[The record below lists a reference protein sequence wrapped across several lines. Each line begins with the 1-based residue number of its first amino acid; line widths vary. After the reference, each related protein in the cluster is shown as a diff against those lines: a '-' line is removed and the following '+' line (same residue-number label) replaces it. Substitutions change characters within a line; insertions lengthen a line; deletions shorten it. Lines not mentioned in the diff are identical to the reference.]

1 MTIQTFIE
9 NLSPENIQLYGL
21 RIAGVII
28 AASIVGWISRQIL
41 IKYVGSLAA
50 KSETQWDDALVQARV
65 FRRIAR
71 FAPALIIY
79 FSAGLLPD
87 EIAELVRRL
96 LKALMLFMAAM
107 VGYGVLNGANIIND
121 MQPIGKRRNIKSII
135 QMVQIILGFI
145 AGIIILATLMQASP
159 WKFLSGLGALSAIL
173 LLVFKD
179 SIMGLVASIQVSA
192 NNMVQ
197 VGDWVELPKYGADGD
212 VIDISLN
219 TVKVQNWD
227 KTIST
232 VPTYS
237 LISDPVKN
245 WRGMS
250 EGQGRRIKRALS
262 LDMNTVKFCDDT
274 MLNDFERFEHVGEYI
289 QQRRKEIEAYNS
301 EKGKDT
307 AVNINGRRMTN
318 LGCFRAYIQGYLKNH
333 PMINQNMTLLVRQLA
348 PGENGLPIEIYVFSS
363 DKNWNNYESIQADI
377 FDHLIAA
384 VSEFELAVFQAPSGR
399 DFQKL

>member
-1 MTIQTFIE
+1 MRIRSFIE
-9 NLSPENIQLYGL
+9 QTTAEEMETYLLSVAFITVAAIL
-21 RIAGVII
+21 AG
-28 AASIVGWISRQIL
+28 WLSRLVL
-41 IKYVGSLAA
+41 IKYVGQMAV
-50 KSETQWDDALVQARV
+50 KSKTQWDNALVKARV

-71 FAPALIIY
+71 FAPVLIIY
-79 FSAGLLPD
+79 FSVGFLPD
-87 EIAELVRRL
+87 SVADFVRRSL
-96 LKALMLFMAAM
+96 MALMLYMAAM
-107 VGYGVLNGANIIND
+107 VGVGVLNGANIIND

-135 QMVQIILGFI
+135 QMLQIIIGFI

-179 SIMGLVASIQVSA
+179 SILGLVASIQVSA

-250 EGQGRRIKRALS
+250 EGNGRRIKRSLS
-262 LDMNTVKFCDDT
+262 IDMSTVKFCDNA
-274 MLNDFERFEHVGEYI
+274 MLTRFEQFEHVATHI
-289 QQRRKEIEAYNS
+289 QERRKEIESFNQEQGKNTEVDHGNS
-301 EKGKDT
+301 QVCG
-307 AVNINGRRMTN
+307 
-318 LGCFRAYIQGYLKNH
+318 
-333 PMINQNMTLLVRQLA
+333 
-348 PGENGLPIEIYVFSS
+348 
-363 DKNWNNYESIQADI
+363 
-377 FDHLIAA
+377 
-384 VSEFELAVFQAPSGR
+384 
-399 DFQKL
+399 